1 MPASVVHCHGQET
14 ATIRVSQVAV
24 KRILGACSI
33 PALVFPVLPNHRFM
47 RQPLRMTS
55 TTDSE
60 SLPAPAENSR
70 WADARRLALI
80 AFGYAITLKLALFL
94 PNVEGI
100 LAAVWPPG
108 GVALAALL
116 LSPRRQRRAILATIF
131 VTGNVVNLLS
141 GRPALASVGFMVA
154 NVLESWGGAWLFARW
169 CGERRVTFARLAEVA
184 ALAACALLVNSVSS
198 LVGATA
204 ALLAINAPFH
214 EFYVTWWISDGMGI
228 LLVTPLVVVCAQPWR
243 WITGRHWLRWLEA
256 MVLGTV
262 WSGFAWI
269 GFLGGTSGLTV
280 VPRPYW
286 MCVPLVWVGLRF
298 GSRVTTLLLALLAV
312 IAVWITVTG
321 RGVFP
326 LGGGNPVERLQM
338 VQLFLGVVVLTGLT
352 LAAVVAERKA
362 TEAALK
368 LSEGKYRLLIETQSD
383 LVIQFDPANRIQ
395 FVSPT
400 YCATFGKSEAQL
412 VGTSF
417 IPLVHEDDKT
427 KVQESLKRLLAPP
440 HETQHEER
448 DLTTAGWRWFA
459 WTAKAVLSPDG
470 QVTSIIGVGRDI
482 TLRKQTEEERQTAE
496 EKYSRLVEGAPDI
509 IYTFSSQRG
518 GLYYS
523 SHAEAALG
531 YSVKHLLE
539 HPFLWQSLIDPA
551 ALDGIGLAIQKFAT
565 GEPFDLEY
573 RVKDSAGRWHWVRD
587 RSIGR
592 QQVGDDIIIEGIAT
606 DITDHKES
614 EATLRILLLRL
625 DCAED
630 AERRR
635 IARELHDAT
644 GQKLAA
650 LGMTIGLLQDAT
662 SAPAGKTEEMFVNC
676 LTLVEQCAQEIR
688 THSYLLHPPL
698 LDELGLVAAI
708 RDYAAGY
715 SKRSGVQ
722 VTLDAPP
729 NLERL
734 PAEVELA
741 VFRCVQE
748 SLGNIHR
755 HAGASTA
762 HIHLA
767 CDVEQVIIEVSDQGR
782 GMSPETIRAI
792 EARSGLT
799 GVGIAGMQERVRHL
813 GGRLEIE
820 SIGQGTTVRAIIP
833 RQYTAP

>member
-1 MPASVVHCHGQET
+1 MVALAVQDSSLAHESPALLAALNTVFLCGVQLTVALLAARSFRATGSVVFLMLGCGLLSMAVSSLLAGWVMPASGSPN
-14 ATIRVSQVAV
+14 ATVTLHN
-24 KRILGACSI
+24 LGALLAGVFHLASAQFLI
-33 PALVFPVLPNHRFM
+33 SDLAGKPRRDKGPVGAALSYLGIAVFFLVLAVLVFAGKLPVFFDPRTGAS
-47 RQPLRMTS
+47 PLRQCVLGGALCLFAVS
-55 TTDSE
+55 GFVFLQVRRTTQTMFAYWYGLARLLITVGLGCVLLQKTVGDVLSWTGRGAQYLGSVYFVIAVLRTRRE
-60 SLPAPAENSR
+60 ITQVETERSSWMLWPYLEQRIKAETN
-70 WADARRLALI
+70 RLEQAN
-80 AFGYAITLKLALFL
+80 ATLRH
-94 PNVEGI
+94 E
-100 LAAVWPPG
+100 
-108 GVALAALL
+108 VAE
-116 LSPRRQRRAILATIF
+116 RQR
-131 VTGNVVNLLS
+131 
-141 GRPALASVGFMVA
+141 
-154 NVLESWGGAWLFARW
+154 
-169 CGERRVTFARLAEVA
+169 AEHKLRA
-184 ALAACALLVNSVSS
+184 ALAEAERFRTALDHVSAYVYLKDPQS
-198 LVGATA
+198 RYVYANRATLELFGRSAEEMVGCDDTRVFPPDVAKRLREIDSRVFQGERTTEEIEVADGGGGRRVYSEIKTPVYADPERKTVWGLLGISTDITA
-204 ALLAINAPFH
+204 LKKAEKALLA
-214 EFYVTWWISDGMGI
+214 
-228 LLVTPLVVVCAQPWR
+228 
-243 WITGRHWLRWLEA
+243 
-256 MVLGTV
+256 
-262 WSGFAWI
+262 
-269 GFLGGTSGLTV
+269 
-280 VPRPYW
+280 
-286 MCVPLVWVGLRF
+286 
-298 GSRVTTLLLALLAV
+298 
-312 IAVWITVTG
+312 
-321 RGVFP
+321 
-326 LGGGNPVERLQM
+326 
-338 VQLFLGVVVLTGLT
+338 
-352 LAAVVAERKA
+352 
-362 TEAALK
+362 
-368 LSEGKYRLLIETQSD
+368 SE
-383 LVIQFDPANRIQ
+383 N
-395 FVSPT
+395 
-400 YCATFGKSEAQL
+400 
-412 VGTSF
+412 
-417 IPLVHEDDKT
+417 
-427 KVQESLKRLLAPP
+427 
-440 HETQHEER
+440 
-448 DLTTAGWRWFA
+448 
-459 WTAKAVLSPDG
+459 
-470 QVTSIIGVGRDI
+470 
-482 TLRKQTEEERQTAE
+482 
-496 EKYSRLVEGAPDI
+496 KYSRLVEGAPDI
-509 IYTFSSQRG
+509 IYSFSRKRG
-518 GLYYS
+518 GIYYS
-523 SHAEAALG
+523 ARVEAILG
-531 YSVKHLLE
+531 YSVKQLLE
-539 HPFLWQSLIDPA
+539 HPLLWQNLIDPA
-551 ALDGIGLAIQKFAT
+551 AWDGIALAVQKFTT

-573 RVKDSAGRWHWVRD
+573 RIKDSAGRWHWVRD